1 MSSPIAMPPIPRS
14 QVHER
19 IDQLSDS
26 DLATVGR
33 LLTQI
38 EAERLLDTVSD
49 AMDDARKAGKLDD
62 ATASLRA
69 FHERRPYR

>member
-19 IDQLSDS
+19 IDLLSDS

-33 LLTQI
+33 LLMQI
-38 EAERLLDTVSD
+38 EAERLLDTVSE

-69 FHERRPYR
+69 FRERRPYR

>member
-33 LLTQI
+33 LLMQI

-62 ATASLRA
+62 ATACLRA
-69 FHERRPYR
+69 FRERRPYR